1 MLTETLGQ
9 VEVIANDKFVREST
23 PRRRS
28 GQMAEAD
35 ANYAVY
41 KVRNGDVKS
50 VTRISKGDRF
60 FWNAGDVVV
69 KNPRTFRFTDPIQQ
83 KHLRTMHRAFGNL
96 LTGVEKFDVA
106 DSRGYVRS
114 KINDIKQEFYNIDT
128 QFSDASVRNNSMYKD
143 IYSTKLEALK
153 TSFNDIMIARGPQY
167 AKQFLHTLLTPRV
180 SNSEMSI
187 LGYDNK
193 NESYYSGFRFQS
205 NKSSEQMVMRFMT
218 AAMDGKVSGFN
229 KALAKEWFGEIE
241 QARKIAYL
249 MTHDKS
255 LSGDAFKIGN
265 LDRGLNPSFDVLPRT
280 DAKPKLLDVKA
291 NNEQARKTIQS
302 YLTGSYFLDPIELYR
317 LTVGLDKTMNE
328 MPSPQLMGDR
338 VKNLWTDVGK
348 NSNTIEVKEDLGRA
362 VYRMSKVPIENSMN
376 GNREHIRRKTF
387 SEKLW
392 EEMNCNN

>member
-1 MLTETLGQ
+1 
-9 VEVIANDKFVREST
+9 
-23 PRRRS
+23 
-28 GQMAEAD
+28 
-35 ANYAVY
+35 
-41 KVRNGDVKS
+41 
-50 VTRISKGDRF
+50 
-60 FWNAGDVVV
+60 
-69 KNPRTFRFTDPIQQ
+69 
-83 KHLRTMHRAFGNL
+83 
-96 LTGVEKFDVA
+96 
-106 DSRGYVRS
+106 
-114 KINDIKQEFYNIDT
+114 
-128 QFSDASVRNNSMYKD
+128 
-143 IYSTKLEALK
+143 
-153 TSFNDIMIARGPQY
+153 
-167 AKQFLHTLLTPRV
+167 
-180 SNSEMSI
+180 
-187 LGYDNK
+187 
-193 NESYYSGFRFQS
+193 
-205 NKSSEQMVMRFMT
+205 
-218 AAMDGKVSGFN
+218 
-229 KALAKEWFGEIE
+229 
-241 QARKIAYL
+241 

-362 VYRMSKVPIENSMN
+362 VYRMSKVPIENRRK